1 MKSCKQEEQQQEGSL
16 RGKERCHR
24 RVVYRLVV
32 RMAVDGRA
40 FASPAGGVRRY
51 VSELY
56 SALGAL
62 DARLHVD
69 AVGASQGEPLPPSCH
84 PRPEWPSPPTNLGR
98 HSAGLPLALATGH
111 YAVYHAPA
119 YVAPTWGRVPVVLS
133 VHDISYASR
142 PEWYPYR
149 RDPLRRWFYRQSVDR
164 ASVIVV
170 PSTFTADEI
179 RRVYGVPASR
189 LRVVPLAPS
198 ATFAAGPVVGP
209 EGRDRVLLH
218 VGDLHARRDLEVAV
232 AVLRRLT
239 GAAAAQ
245 PWRLVLIG
253 RDRGSL
259 AGVREAARAAGVDD
273 RVEHVEGASDEALFA
288 WYRRAWC
295 LLYPSRYEGFGL
307 PVAEAMASGLPVVAA
322 DAGSVPEVLSSAGF
336 LFPPGAAAA
345 ASTAV
350 LRLEDRDT
358 WMARQA
364 SGIERA
370 RELSWA
376 RTAQLTREVLD
387 EAAGA

>member
-1 MKSCKQEEQQQEGSL
+1 
-16 RGKERCHR
+16 
-24 RVVYRLVV
+24 
-32 RMAVDGRA
+32 
-40 FASPAGGVRRY
+40 

-62 DARLHVD
+62 DGRLHVD
-69 AVGASQGEPLPPSCH
+69 AVGALPDEPLPASCH

-98 HSAGLPLALATGH
+98 HSAGLPFALANGR

-149 RDPLRRWFYRQSVDR
+149 RDRLRRWFYRHSVDR
-164 ASVIVV
+164 ARVILV

-179 RRVYGVPASR
+179 RNVYGVPASR

-198 ATFAAGPVVGP
+198 AAFARGTPQGP
-209 EGRDRVLLH
+209 EARSRVLLH

-232 AVLRRLT
+232 AVLRQLT
-239 GAAAAQ
+239 KRDDAE

-259 AGVREAARAAGVDD
+259 AGVREAARAAGVGD
-273 RVEHVEGASDEALFA
+273 RVEHIEGASDETLHA

-295 LLYPSRYEGFGL
+295 LLYPSRYEGYGL

-322 DAGSVPEVLSSAGF
+322 DAGSVPEVLGSAGF
-336 LFPPGAAAA
+336 LFPPGAADA
-345 ASTAV
+345 ASSAV
-350 LRLEDRDT
+350 LRLDDRDT
-358 WMARQA
+358 WNARQA

-370 RELSWA
+370 QALSWA
-376 RTAQLTREVLD
+376 RTAQLTREVFD
-387 EAAGA
+387 EVAGA